1 MTKIEKKALFK
12 AIICLLKTS
21 LMDTVDKPSKEL
33 KKAKKNYVESTIK
46 LLEELLWQRH

>member
-21 LMDTVDKPSKEL
+21 LTDCVNKPSKEL
-33 KKAKKNYVESTIK
+33 KNAKRKYVESTIK
-46 LLEELLWQRH
+46 LLEELL